1 MQFELAPAST
11 GTLAALYGIAIVVLA
26 LALLFWWIAWGT
38 SQMSVAIRH
47 GLLQIQVPMYAR
59 EIPVD
64 RLDVAH
70 AAVVDLSATPQL
82 RPKLR
87 TNGISVPGLGVGW
100 FRLSDGSKALLAIT
114 RRSDVLY
121 VPTRDG
127 YVLLL
132 SVRKPQRALEQLR
145 AAAGE

>member
-11 GTLAALYGIAIVVLA
+11 GTLTALYGIAMVVLA
-26 LALLFWWIAWGT
+26 LAVLFWWIAWGT
-38 SQMSVAIRH
+38 SQMSVAIKH
-47 GLLQIQVPMYAR
+47 GLLRIQVPMYGR
-59 EIPVD
+59 EIPVT
-64 RLDVAH
+64 RLDLTH
-70 AAVVDLSATPQL
+70 AAVIDLSASPQL

-114 RRSDVLY
+114 RRNNVLY

-132 SVRKPQRALEQLR
+132 SVGKAQRALEQLR
-145 AAAGE
+145 AAAGA

>member
-11 GTLAALYGIAIVVLA
+11 GTLATLYGIAVVVLA

-38 SQMSVAIRH
+38 SQMSVAIGH
-47 GLLQIQVPMYAR
+47 GVLQVRVPIYGR
-59 EIPVD
+59 EIPVT
-64 RLDVAH
+64 RLDAAR
-70 AAVVDLSATPQL
+70 AAVVDLGASPQL

-121 VPTRDG
+121 VPTHDG

-132 SVRKPQRALEQLR
+132 SVRKPQRVLEQLR
-145 AAAGE
+145 AAAGP